1 MKKYLLVLMLSV
13 LATPSF
19 ASVDDLILQVK
30 RGGLTEL
37 ETLLSQNGEDVN
49 AKNSSGNTALHYA
62 VATKDVEMVTLLLS
76 HGAKTDIKNNKGW
89 SPLMIAE
96 KKNLN
101 DVVNVMKNYS
111 KDNVVADVTNV
122 ASKTTDTVKNAVVT
136 TKDKVVT
143 KVNDTVNMAQK
154 KIDDLSKTKE
164 TAEQLAK
171 KQAEELAKKKAE
183 AEQLAKKQAE
193 ELAKKKAEAEQLA
206 KKQAEE
212 LAKKKAEA
220 EQLAKKQA
228 EAEAW
233 AKEEAERIALKEAEE
248 AKERYMKNLEV
259 VYCLN
264 FLGLQT
270 DEPNMMAAS
279 SHYAVD
285 AGLEKKDFDLIE
297 QITKEFYES
306 NSSRSIESRIKECS
320 EVITPKNAEEQNKI
334 IRSLNKSIGF

>member
-1 MKKYLLVLMLSV
+1 MRRYLLVLMLSI
-13 LATPSF
+13 LTTPSF

-37 ETLLSQNGEDVN
+37 ETMLSKEGEDVN
-49 AKNSSGNTALHYA
+49 ATNSSGNTALHYA
-62 VATKDVEMVTLLLS
+62 VATNDTEIVTLLLS

-101 DVVNVMKNYS
+101 DIVNVMKNYS
-111 KDNVVADVTNV
+111 KDNVVASVTNV
-122 ASKTTDTVKNAVVT
+122 ASKTVDAVKNFAAD
-136 TKDKVVT
+136 TKNKVVSKANEVVDIVQNKT
-143 KVNDTVNMAQK
+143 EEIK
-154 KIDDLSKTKE
+154 KQRE
-164 TAEQLAK
+164 ENLAK
-171 KQAEELAKKKAE
+171 KQAEDLAKKKAE
-183 AEQLAKKQAE
+183 AEKLAKEQA
-193 ELAKKKAEAEQLA
+193 AE
-206 KKQAEE
+206 
-212 LAKKKAEA
+212 
-220 EQLAKKQA
+220 LAKKQA

-233 AKEEAERIALKEAEE
+233 AKKEAERIAKEE
-248 AKERYMKNLEV
+248 AKIAEETYMRNLEV

-285 AGLEKKDFDLIE
+285 AGLEKKDFDIIE
-297 QITKEFYES
+297 QMTKEFYES
-306 NSSRSIESRIKECS
+306 NSSRSIEDRIKECS
-320 EVITPKNAEEQNKI
+320 DIITPKNADAQNKI

>member
-193 ELAKKKAEAEQLA
+193 
-206 KKQAEE
+206 
-212 LAKKKAEA
+212 
-220 EQLAKKQA
+220 
-228 EAEAW
+228 AEAW

-306 NSSRSIESRIKECS
+306 NSSRSIENRIKECS

>member
-111 KDNVVADVTNV
+111 KDNVIADVTNV

-143 KVNDTVNMAQK
+143 KVNDTVTMAQK

-164 TAEQLAK
+164 TAER
-171 KQAEELAKKKAE
+171 
-183 AEQLAKKQAE
+183 
-193 ELAKKKAEAEQLA
+193 
-206 KKQAEE
+206 
-212 LAKKKAEA
+212 
-220 EQLAKKQA
+220 LAKKQA

-306 NSSRSIESRIKECS
+306 NSSRSIENRIKECS

>member
-1 MKKYLLVLMLSV
+1 MRRYLLVLMLSI
-13 LATPSF
+13 LTTPSF

-37 ETLLSQNGEDVN
+37 ETMLSKEGEDVN
-49 AKNSSGNTALHYA
+49 ATNSSGNTALHYA
-62 VATKDVEMVTLLLS
+62 VATNDTEIVTLLLS

-101 DVVNVMKNYS
+101 DIVNVMKNYS
-111 KDNVVADVTNV
+111 KDKIVASVTNV
-122 ASKTTDTVKNAVVT
+122 ASKTVDAVKNFATDTKN
-136 TKDKVVT
+136 KVVSKANEVVDIVQNKT
-143 KVNDTVNMAQK
+143 EEIK
-154 KIDDLSKTKE
+154 KQRE
-164 TAEQLAK
+164 ENLAK
-171 KQAEELAKKKAE
+171 KQVEDSAKKKAE
-183 AEQLAKKQAE
+183 AEKLAKEQA
-193 ELAKKKAEAEQLA
+193 AE
-206 KKQAEE
+206 
-212 LAKKKAEA
+212 
-220 EQLAKKQA
+220 LAKKQA

-233 AKEEAERIALKEAEE
+233 AKKEAERIAKEEARIAEE
-248 AKERYMKNLEV
+248 TYMRNLEV

-285 AGLEKKDFDLIE
+285 AGLEKKDFDIIE
-297 QITKEFYES
+297 QMTKEFYES
-306 NSSRSIESRIKECS
+306 NSSRSIEDRIKECS
-320 EVITPKNAEEQNKI
+320 DIITPKNADAQNKI

>member
-62 VATKDVEMVTLLLS
+62 EATKDVEMVTLLLS

-96 KKNLN
+96 KKNLS

-136 TKDKVVT
+136 TKDKIVT

-154 KIDDLSKTKE
+154 KIDDLSKNTQVPGICC
-164 TAEQLAK
+164 QLKYYKSAK
-171 KQAEELAKKKAE
+171 VIF
-183 AEQLAKKQAE
+183 
-193 ELAKKKAEAEQLA
+193 
-206 KKQAEE
+206 
-212 LAKKKAEA
+212 
-220 EQLAKKQA
+220 
-228 EAEAW
+228 W
-233 AKEEAERIALKEAEE
+233 NFYYFFFRI
-248 AKERYMKNLEV
+248 
-259 VYCLN
+259 
-264 FLGLQT
+264 Q
-270 DEPNMMAAS
+270 
-279 SHYAVD
+279 
-285 AGLEKKDFDLIE
+285 KDFGIDRLAQEI
-297 QITKEFYES
+297 
-306 NSSRSIESRIKECS
+306 
-320 EVITPKNAEEQNKI
+320 
-334 IRSLNKSIGF
+334 

>member
-1 MKKYLLVLMLSV
+1 MRRYLLVLMLSI
-13 LATPSF
+13 LTTPSF

-37 ETLLSQNGEDVN
+37 ETMLSKEGEDVN
-49 AKNSSGNTALHYA
+49 ATNSSGNTALHYA
-62 VATKDVEMVTLLLS
+62 VATNDTEIVTLLLS
-76 HGAKTDIKNNKGW
+76 HGAKIDIKNNKGW

-111 KDNVVADVTNV
+111 KDNVVASVTNV
-122 ASKTTDTVKNAVVT
+122 ASKTVDAVKNFAAD
-136 TKDKVVT
+136 TKNKVVSKANEVVDIVQNKT
-143 KVNDTVNMAQK
+143 EEIK
-154 KIDDLSKTKE
+154 KQRE
-164 TAEQLAK
+164 ENLAK
-171 KQAEELAKKKAE
+171 KQAGDLAKKKDE
-183 AEQLAKKQAE
+183 AEKLAKEQA
-193 ELAKKKAEAEQLA
+193 AE
-206 KKQAEE
+206 
-212 LAKKKAEA
+212 
-220 EQLAKKQA
+220 LAKKQA

-233 AKEEAERIALKEAEE
+233 AKKEAERIAKEE
-248 AKERYMKNLEV
+248 AKVAEETYMRNLEV

-285 AGLEKKDFDLIE
+285 AGLEKKDFDVIE
-297 QITKEFYES
+297 QMTKEFYES
-306 NSSRSIESRIKECS
+306 NSSRSIEDRIKECS
-320 EVITPKNAEEQNKI
+320 DIITPKNADAQNKI

>member
-1 MKKYLLVLMLSV
+1 MRRYLLVLMLSI
-13 LATPSF
+13 LTTPSF

-37 ETLLSQNGEDVN
+37 ETMLSKEGEDVN
-49 AKNSSGNTALHYA
+49 ATNSSGNTALHYA
-62 VATKDVEMVTLLLS
+62 VATNDTEIVTLLLS
-76 HGAKTDIKNNKGW
+76 HGAKIDIKNNKGW

-111 KDNVVADVTNV
+111 KDNVVASVTNV
-122 ASKTTDTVKNAVVT
+122 ASKTVDAVKNFAAD
-136 TKDKVVT
+136 TKNKVVSKANEVVDIVQNKT
-143 KVNDTVNMAQK
+143 EEIK
-154 KIDDLSKTKE
+154 KQRE
-164 TAEQLAK
+164 ENLAK
-171 KQAEELAKKKAE
+171 KQVEDSAKKKAE
-183 AEQLAKKQAE
+183 AEKLAKEQAAELAKKQAE
-193 ELAKKKAEAEQLA
+193 DLAKKKA
-206 KKQAEE
+206 KAEE
-212 LAKKKAEA
+212 
-220 EQLAKKQA
+220 LAKKQA

-233 AKEEAERIALKEAEE
+233 AKKEAERIAKEE
-248 AKERYMKNLEV
+248 AKIAEETYMRNLEV

-285 AGLEKKDFDLIE
+285 AGLEKKDFDVIE
-297 QITKEFYES
+297 QMTKEFYES
-306 NSSRSIESRIKECS
+306 NSSRSIEDRIKECS
-320 EVITPKNAEEQNKI
+320 DIITPKNADAQNKI

>member
-206 KKQAEE
+206 KKQAE
-212 LAKKKAEA
+212 
-220 EQLAKKQA
+220 
-228 EAEAW
+228 AEAW

-306 NSSRSIESRIKECS
+306 NSSRSIENRIKECS

>member
-1 MKKYLLVLMLSV
+1 MRRYLLVLMLSI
-13 LATPSF
+13 LTTPSF

-37 ETLLSQNGEDVN
+37 ETMLSKEGEDVN
-49 AKNSSGNTALHYA
+49 ATNSSGNTALHYA
-62 VATKDVEMVTLLLS
+62 VATNDTEIVTLLLS

-101 DVVNVMKNYS
+101 DIVNVMKNYS
-111 KDNVVADVTNV
+111 KDNIVASVTNV
-122 ASKTTDTVKNAVVT
+122 ASKTVDAVKNFAAD
-136 TKDKVVT
+136 TKNKVVSKANEVVDIVQNKT
-143 KVNDTVNMAQK
+143 EEIK
-154 KIDDLSKTKE
+154 KQRE
-164 TAEQLAK
+164 ENLAK
-171 KQAEELAKKKAE
+171 KQVEDSAKKKAE
-183 AEQLAKKQAE
+183 AEKLAKEQA
-193 ELAKKKAEAEQLA
+193 AE
-206 KKQAEE
+206 
-212 LAKKKAEA
+212 
-220 EQLAKKQA
+220 LAKKQA

-233 AKEEAERIALKEAEE
+233 AKKEAERIAKEE
-248 AKERYMKNLEV
+248 AKVAEETYMRNLEV

-285 AGLEKKDFDLIE
+285 AGLEKKDFDIIE
-297 QITKEFYES
+297 QMTKEFYES
-306 NSSRSIESRIKECS
+306 NSSRSIEDRIKECS
-320 EVITPKNAEEQNKI
+320 DIITPKNADAQNKI